1 MSDDMSHEGQEQLT
15 PAEQRALM
23 DSVGAGDEN
32 DLTDEEVFAMWEE
45 ATPVEPEDALL
56 ILSEVQTP
64 PAAATIWFGS
74 TRTTTAGL
82 HTTIRLITFAIDS
95 GIGNVTGMLAH
106 SRAA

>member
-1 MSDDMSHEGQEQLT
+1 MSNDISHEGQERLT

-74 TRTTTAGL
+74 TPTAPAGL
-82 HTTIRLITFAIDS
+82 HTTIRLVTSAIDS
-95 GIGNVTGMLAH
+95 GIGNATGMLAH
-106 SRAA
+106 PHAA